1 MSVRILPLR
10 LLLAGLLGA
19 AALWPA
25 QADTIDTAK
34 ASRTFTIGY
43 RPDAAPFS
51 SKAADGKPT
60 GYSVQLCVE
69 IANAVAKNA
78 EIKDLKI
85 RFSAVT
91 AENRFTQL
99 SGGKIDILCEG
110 TSITI
115 KRMATMDFTFETFV
129 SGASLMLRADQKIA
143 NLNDLAGKKIGVL
156 GKTTTADG
164 LRATLKQ
171 RKINAAVVEFSN
183 HDAGLAALEGKSVD
197 AYFADRELLVG
208 LQDRA
213 KNPKSL
219 AVADDYMT
227 NEPYALALR
236 LNDTRLKQ
244 IANLTLSRLYRS
256 GRIGDIFRAAF
267 PGREPSTMLKALYL
281 LNGVRE

>member
-1 MSVRILPLR
+1 MSVRILGLR
-10 LLLAGLLGA
+10 LVLAGLLGGA
-19 AALWPA
+19 AFWPA

-78 EIKDLKI
+78 EIKGLKI
-85 RFSAVT
+85 QFAAVT

-99 SGGKIDILCEG
+99 TGGKIDILCEG

-115 KRMATMDFTFETFV
+115 QRMATMDFTLETFV
-129 SGASLMLRADQKIA
+129 SGASLMLRADQKIT
-143 NLNDLAGKKIGVL
+143 NLSDLAGKKIGVL
-156 GKTTTADG
+156 GKTTTAPA
-164 LRATLKQ
+164 LRVTLKQ
-171 RKINAAVVEFSN
+171 RKITAEVVEFTS
-183 HDAGLAALEGKSVD
+183 HDAGVAALEDKSVD

-208 LQDRA
+208 LQAGA

-227 NEPYALALR
+227 NEPYALPIR
-236 LNDTRLKQ
+236 QNDYRLKQ
-244 IANLTLSRLYRS
+244 IANLTLSRLYRNGS
-256 GRIGDIFRAAF
+256 IGDIFRAAF
-267 PGREPSTMLKALYL
+267 PGREPSSMLKALYI